1 MTVKDTS
8 ATMTRIKP
16 AIKRKLQQ
24 IATANGRSLSS
35 QIAIII
41 QEWMRANTK

>member
-8 ATMTRIKP
+8 ATMTRLDPK
-16 AIKRKLQQ
+16 IKRKLQQ

-41 QEWMRANTK
+41 QEWMANNK